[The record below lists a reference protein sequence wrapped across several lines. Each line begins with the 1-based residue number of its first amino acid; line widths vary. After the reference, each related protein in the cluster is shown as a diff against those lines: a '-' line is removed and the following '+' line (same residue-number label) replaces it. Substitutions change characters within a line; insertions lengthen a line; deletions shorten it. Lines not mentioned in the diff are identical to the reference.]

1 MLIWIEI
8 KVNGGFLMARGKRKI
23 VTYTGKAL
31 RVFEKIQGLESE
43 LKNVRE
49 ELKIAY
55 KEQLKEEKELA
66 IKAKKENQDKILKA
80 IDESGMTTEEILTML
95 QNNKNNVSIQGE

>member
-1 MLIWIEI
+1 MT
-8 KVNGGFLMARGKRKI
+8 RGKRKI

-31 RVFEKIQGLESE
+31 KVFEKVQRLESE
-43 LKNVRE
+43 LKNARE

-55 KEQLKEEKELA
+55 KEQLKEEKESA
-66 IKAKKENQDKILKA
+66 IRAKKENQDKILKA

-95 QNNKNNVSIQGE
+95 QNNKNNVSVQGE

>member
-1 MLIWIEI
+1 
-8 KVNGGFLMARGKRKI
+8 MARGRRKE

-31 RVFEKIQGLESE
+31 KVFEKIQRLESE
-43 LKNVRE
+43 LKNARE

-55 KEQLKEEKELA
+55 KEQLKEEKEVA

-80 IDESGMTTEEILTML
+80 IDESGMTTEEILIML

>member
-1 MLIWIEI
+1 
-8 KVNGGFLMARGKRKI
+8 MARGKRKI

-31 RVFEKIQGLESE
+31 KVFEKIQRLESE
-43 LKNVRE
+43 LKNARE

-55 KEQLKEEKELA
+55 KEQLKEEKEFV

-80 IDESGMTTEEILTML
+80 IDESGMSTEEILTML

>member
-1 MLIWIEI
+1 
-8 KVNGGFLMARGKRKI
+8 MARGKRKI

-31 RVFEKIQGLESE
+31 KVFEKVQRLESE
-43 LKNVRE
+43 LKNARE

-55 KEQLKEEKELA
+55 KEQLKEEKEFA

-80 IDESGMTTEEILTML
+80 IDESGMSTEEILTML

>member
-1 MLIWIEI
+1 
-8 KVNGGFLMARGKRKI
+8 MARGKRKI

-31 RVFEKIQGLESE
+31 KVFEKVQRLESE
-43 LKNVRE
+43 LKNARE

-80 IDESGMTTEEILTML
+80 IEESGMTTEEILTML

>member
-1 MLIWIEI
+1 
-8 KVNGGFLMARGKRKI
+8 MARGRRKE

-31 RVFEKIQGLESE
+31 KVYEKVQRLESE
-43 LKNVRE
+43 LKNARE

-55 KEQLKEEKELA
+55 KEQLKEEKESA
-66 IKAKKENQDKILKA
+66 IRAKKENQDKILKA

-95 QNNKNNVSIQGE
+95 KNNKNNVSIQGE

>member
-1 MLIWIEI
+1 
-8 KVNGGFLMARGKRKI
+8 MARGKRKVI
-23 VTYTGKAL
+23 TYTGKAL
-31 RVFEKIQGLESE
+31 KVFEKIQRLESE
-43 LKNVRE
+43 LKNARE

-55 KEQLKEEKELA
+55 KEQLKEEKEFA

-80 IDESGMTTEEILTML
+80 IDESGMSTEEILTML

>member
-1 MLIWIEI
+1 
-8 KVNGGFLMARGKRKI
+8 MARGRRKE

-31 RVFEKIQGLESE
+31 KVFEKIQRLESE
-43 LKNVRE
+43 LKNARE

-55 KEQLKEEKELA
+55 KEQLKEEKEAA

-80 IDESGMTTEEILTML
+80 IDESGMTTEEILNML
-95 QNNKNNVSIQGE
+95 QNNKNNVGIQGE